1 MTVSLPKNR
10 VKTIRSLAQKK
21 ERDETG
27 LFIVEGVRLMR
38 EAAASD
44 FEIVEVFYTAEAAGE
59 SVEPELL
66 ETLRRRCAIVERIS
80 AREMARIAG
89 TVHASGI
96 LAIVRQRPAEAGRIL
111 ESRGSGRCLVA
122 LDGVADPGNVGTIIR
137 TCDWFGVDAVIAG
150 QTSADLYNPKVVRA
164 TMGGMFHLP
173 VATDVDLA
181 AFVPAAREQGYTV
194 YVTELTGGK
203 PVGTVHPEGRS
214 LVVFGNEAWGVS
226 GKIGAMADVRVTI
239 PRMGA
244 AESLNVAVA
253 CGVVL
258 SHFQSPS
265 E

>member
-194 YVTELTGGK
+194 YVTE